1 MSGRDPLLAKD
12 ATRSDADVADAMVKV
27 DAPLEYCLV
36 LVHPAEGEAPK
47 SFVQSLL
54 GAACGC
60 SSSGSPEAADVLAR
74 RRALHARMRSV
85 GLLLDFALSRDGDDM
100 LVKVKAPEAL
110 LEAK

>member
-1 MSGRDPLLAKD
+1 MRRDGKRSGTYGLHVGRDDGGIAREIK
-12 ATRSDADVADAMVKV
+12 
-27 DAPLEYCLV
+27 
-36 LVHPAEGEAPK
+36 
-47 SFVQSLL
+47 L
-54 GAACGC
+54 GA
-60 SSSGSPEAADVLAR
+60 AADVLAR